1 MGAATIFN
9 HQTSVHVV
17 ALYTSGNSLPEWL
30 HLIPAGRFTAIDG
43 RGPFEVTSEIAEKV
57 IAAFNADGKKLPVD
71 ENHST
76 DLAAKKG
83 FSAPA
88 RGWIVE
94 LQARD
99 TGVWGRVEWTAEGRS
114 LVEGRS
120 YGYLSPVLLHG
131 AKKPFVVQKLL
142 RVALTNDPALTS
154 LKALYSKGSSVD
166 EEEFLAAL
174 RSELELGT
182 DADGAAILDGVKKL
196 KTSRNSADPAQFAPI
211 EALQEAMA
219 ELNKLR
225 SGISLQTA
233 EKIVDRA
240 IAESQILPSMRSW
253 AVSLCQSNAAAF
265 DDFLNGA
272 GKPITAFAKDLVTGH
287 DWTSMYQRDRDREQG
302 KSGELT
308 EISRQLGHSAE
319 DIQKYG
325 AKANS

>member
-1 MGAATIFN
+1 MELTSDHSCFAIALNAAAKA
-9 HQTSVHVV
+9 V
-17 ALYTSGNSLPEWL
+17 PEWL
-30 HLIPAGRFTAIDG
+30 HVIPAGQFTAIDG
-43 RGPFEVTSEIAEKV
+43 RGPFEVTAANAEQV

-88 RGWIVE
+88 RGWVVE
-94 LQARD
+94 LEARD

-114 LVEGRS
+114 LVEGQA

-131 AKKPFVVQKLL
+131 SKKPFVVQKLL

-154 LKALYSKGSSVD
+154 LKALYSKGSAVD
-166 EEEFLAAL
+166 MEELLAAL
-174 RSELELGT
+174 RTELELGA
-182 DADGAAILDGVKKL
+182 DADGAAVLDGVKKL
-196 KTSRNSADPAQFAPI
+196 KVSRNSADPAQFVPI
-211 EALQEAMA
+211 AMFQSTVA

-225 SGISLQTA
+225 SGVSLQGA
-233 EKIVDRA
+233 ERIVARA
-240 IAESQILPSMRSW
+240 IEEGQIMPFMKDW

-272 GKPITAFAKDLVTGH
+272 GKPIAAF
-287 DWTSMYQRDRDREQG
+287 G
-302 KSGELT
+302 KSLTLPAADWNAMHQRGRGDISEVT